1 MSAERFES
9 MTNVDGVITPTEE
22 ARVPVL
28 DRGFL
33 YGDSVYEVFRT
44 FDGVALFFDEHWRRL
59 ENSASLARMRISQ
72 SREAITEEI
81 RRTVRATGASAMH
94 QDVYVRYTITRGEGP
109 VDLYARPDLETR
121 YIVIVREVPSWN
133 PQFYSVGMRAAIPRI
148 RRNPVDAL
156 DPNIKG
162 GNYLNNVL
170 ALTEAKELGADECII
185 LNHDD
190 IVTEASNS
198 NVFFVL
204 EGALV
209 TPDPGA
215 GNLKGLTKAAVVEA
229 CAGDGLAV
237 AERGIHARELAR
249 ATECFVT
256 SATRGV
262 MPVVSLRLQDGDE
275 VAFPAGGGALTRRV
289 ARLYDAY
296 VDAYVSSH
304 AADSLW

>member
-1 MSAERFES
+1 MRSSARW
-9 MTNVDGVITPTEE
+9 TGVC
-22 ARVPVL
+22 
-28 DRGFL
+28 
-33 YGDSVYEVFRT
+33 
-44 FDGVALFFDEHWRRL
+44 
-59 ENSASLARMRISQ
+59 
-72 SREAITEEI
+72 
-81 RRTVRATGASAMH
+81 
-94 QDVYVRYTITRGEGP
+94 
-109 VDLYARPDLETR
+109 
-121 YIVIVREVPSWN
+121 VREVPTWD
-133 PQFYSVGMRAAIPRI
+133 PEFYSVGMRAAIPRI

-170 ALTEAKELGADECII
+170 ALTEAKELGADESII

-198 NVFFVL
+198 NVFFVIGS
-204 EGALV
+204 ELV

-215 GNLKGLTKAAVVEA
+215 GNLMGLTKAAVIEA
-229 CAGDGLAV
+229 CADDGLTV
-237 AERGIHARELAR
+237 GEREIHARELAD

-262 MPVVSLRLQDGDE
+262 MPVASLRLRDGGE

-289 ARLYDAY
+289 SALYDTYVEAY
-296 VDAYVSSH
+296 VGSH